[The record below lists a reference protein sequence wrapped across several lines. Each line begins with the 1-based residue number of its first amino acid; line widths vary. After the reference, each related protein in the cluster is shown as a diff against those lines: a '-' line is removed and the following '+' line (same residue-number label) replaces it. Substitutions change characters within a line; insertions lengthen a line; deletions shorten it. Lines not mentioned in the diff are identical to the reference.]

1 MVGKVIT
8 WSLRTYLLIVLTVSA
23 TSAVFAYTGLYDIV
37 WFVQTVSSYLA
48 ILSVTLIG
56 FPLLAVP
63 LMMQVVSTAIELVGE
78 KPSQGLYRDFNVACL
93 VVSLGSLIEI
103 ILLLLSLALREPN
116 WIATLVSSLAFGNF
130 IAFIIIFILV
140 ILLLQKIIAELEV
153 AFTQ

>member
-1 MVGKVIT
+1 MIT